1 MYQETFLDK
10 VLAMDFT
17 KKGLTTRPLT
27 IGSKGLQSLQTDDV
41 TQLWWN
47 RTCKLIAF

>member
-1 MYQETFLDK
+1 
-10 VLAMDFT
+10 MDFT
-17 KKGLTTRPLT
+17 KKKKGLGTRTFT

-47 RTCKLIAF
+47 RTRKLIAF